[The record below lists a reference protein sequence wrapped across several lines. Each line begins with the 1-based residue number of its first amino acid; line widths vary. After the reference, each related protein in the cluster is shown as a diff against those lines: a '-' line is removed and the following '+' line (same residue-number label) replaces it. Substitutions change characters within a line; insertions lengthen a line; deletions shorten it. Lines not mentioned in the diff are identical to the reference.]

1 MTRDL
6 NVRITALL
14 PGLPYMTLKLIGTDK
29 LAGGVGGWK
38 EVPRRLREPILV
50 WTEQPLRTYTLPLR
64 FDRYLPGWEYTVEGE
79 IRALQDWASAG
90 RRKTGEHNPPTLVRV
105 SGNVRV
111 PLSVNWAITGVDWG
125 EFVTAD
131 DGQRIQQDVTL
142 TLTESVPV
150 TPEGYAEA
158 LREALNE

>member
-1 MTRDL
+1 MSRDL
-6 NVRITALL
+6 DVRITALL
-14 PGLPYMTLKLIGTDK
+14 PNRPHMTLKLIGTDK
-29 LAGGVGGWK
+29 LGGGVGGWK

-64 FDRYLPGWEYTVEGE
+64 FDRFLAGWEYTVDGD
-79 IRALQDWASAG
+79 IRGLQDWASAG
-90 RRKTGEHNPPTLVRV
+90 RRRTGEHNPPTLVRV

-111 PLSVNWAITGVDWG
+111 PLSINWAITGLDWG
-125 EFVTAD
+125 EFVVNEQ
-131 DGQRIQQDVTL
+131 GQRIQQDVTM

-150 TPEGYAEA
+150 TAQGYAEA